1 MSQTWLLLLR
11 GLFGGVMVV
20 AFAVI
25 AELVKPKVFS
35 GLFSAAPSI
44 AIAGLLVAAFTTGP
58 AKASDAAV
66 GMFGGALAI
75 VASTILAAHAVQRY
89 GAVIG
94 SAAAW
99 LTWALVA
106 GAVYAGFIR

>member
-1 MSQTWLLLLR
+1 MGQVWLLLLR
-11 GLFGGVMVV
+11 GLFGGAMVV

-44 AIAGLLVAAFTTGP
+44 AIAGLLVAAFTAGP
-58 AKASDAAV
+58 AKAAEAAV
-66 GMFGGALAI
+66 GMFGGALAM
-75 VASTILAAHAVQRY
+75 VASTIAAAHAVKRF
-89 GAVIG
+89 GAVVG

-106 GAVYAGFIR
+106 GTVYFGFIR

>member
-1 MSQTWLLLLR
+1 MSQIWLLLLR
-11 GLFGGVMVV
+11 GVFGGAMVV

-44 AIAGLLVAAFTTGP
+44 AIAGLVMAAFTSGP
-58 AKASDAAV
+58 AKAADSAA

-75 VASTILAAHAVQRY
+75 VASTIAAAHAVKRF

-99 LTWALVA
+99 LAWA
-106 GAVYAGFIR
+106 AVGGMVYFAFMR